1 MRSRALGDGVQAL
14 QAWFGGRGFDRHRH
28 DTYAIGLT
36 DSGVQAFD
44 YRGVAEMSLPGQVV
58 VLHPDETHDGRA
70 GTRDGFGYRIVYVAP
85 ARIEEAARAI
95 RGRPTPLPFVKQP
108 VTVNAAL
115 AAAITGAF
123 RLEPE
128 PLATDALVLALTEAL
143 LDADP
148 SCAAGARPPRLDPG
162 AVARARH
169 FLDAAT
175 DHVVRSEELEAVT
188 GLTRFELARQFR
200 TAFGTSPYRYSL
212 LRRLDGV
219 RARLGAGAAPAQIA
233 LGAGFADQA
242 HMSRHFKAAFG
253 LAPARYQRLE
263 ARLATA
269 TTSSVGS
276 TGLGMCMLYPAES
289 VRRRSSTRPYAVSAI
304 AGMRASAGSS
314 SPRTRRIN
322 V

>member
-1 MRSRALGDGVQAL
+1 
-14 QAWFGGRGFDRHRH
+14 
-28 DTYAIGLT
+28 
-36 DSGVQAFD
+36 
-44 YRGVAEMSLPGQVV
+44 
-58 VLHPDETHDGRA
+58 
-70 GTRDGFGYRIVYVAP
+70 VYVAP

-115 AAAITGAF
+115 AAAITGAL

>member
-1 MRSRALGDGVQAL
+1 MRTRALGDGVQAL

-28 DTYAIGLT
+28 DTYAIGIT

-44 YRGVAEMSLPGQVV
+44 YRGVAETSLPGQVV

-70 GTRDGFGYRIVYVAP
+70 GTGAGFGYRIVYVAP
-85 ARIEEAARAI
+85 ARIQEAARAI
-95 RGRPTPLPFVKQP
+95 RGGPSSLPFVKEP
-108 VTVNAAL
+108 VTVNPAL
-115 AAAITGAF
+115 AAAIAEAF

-143 LDADP
+143 LEADP
-148 SCAAGARPPRLDPG
+148 SCAADARPPRVDPA
-162 AVARARH
+162 AVGRARH
-169 FLDAAT
+169 FLDAAI
-175 DHVVRSEELEAVT
+175 DRVVHSRELEAVA

-200 TAFGTSPYRYSL
+200 AALGTSPYRYSL
-212 LRRLDGV
+212 LRRLDG
-219 RARLGAGAAPAQIA
+219 ARERLVAGEAPAEAA
-233 LGAGFADQA
+233 LAAGFADQA

-253 LAPARYQRLE
+253 LSPARYRRLE

-289 VRRRSSTRPYAVSAI
+289 VRRRSSTRP
-304 AGMRASAGSS
+304 
-314 SPRTRRIN
+314 
-322 V
+322 

>member
-1 MRSRALGDGVQAL
+1 MRTRALGDGVQAL

-28 DTYAIGLT
+28 DTYAIGIT

-44 YRGVAEMSLPGQVV
+44 YRGVAETSLPGQVI

-70 GTRDGFGYRIVYVAP
+70 GSRDGFGYRIVYVAP
-85 ARIEEAARAI
+85 ARIQEAARAI
-95 RGRPTPLPFVKQP
+95 RSGPSPLPFVKEP
-108 VTVNAAL
+108 VTVNPAL
-115 AAAITGAF
+115 AAAIAGAF

-143 LDADP
+143 LEADP
-148 SCAAGARPPRLDPG
+148 SCAAGVRPPCVDPE
-162 AVARARH
+162 AVGRVRH
-169 FLDAAT
+169 FLDAAI
-175 DHVVRSEELEAVT
+175 DRVVHSRELEAVA

-200 TAFGTSPYRYSL
+200 AALGTSPYRYSL
-212 LRRLDGV
+212 LRRLDG
-219 RARLGAGAAPAQIA
+219 AREQLGAGEAPAEAA
-233 LGAGFADQA
+233 LAAGFADQA

-253 LAPARYQRLE
+253 LSPARYRRLE

-289 VRRRSSTRPYAVSAI
+289 VRRRSSTRP
-304 AGMRASAGSS
+304 
-314 SPRTRRIN
+314 
-322 V
+322 

>member
-128 PLATDALVLALTEAL
+128 PLATDALVVALTEAL

-175 DHVVRSEELEAVT
+175 DHVVRSEEREAVT

>member
-123 RLEPE
+123 RLGLE
-128 PLATDALVLALTEAL
+128 PLATDALVVALTEAL

>member
-128 PLATDALVLALTEAL
+128 PLATDALVVALTEAL

>member
-44 YRGVAEMSLPGQVV
+44 YRGVAEMSLPGQAV

-85 ARIEEAARAI
+85 ARIQEAARAI
-95 RGRPTPLPFVKQP
+95 RGRPSPLPFVKEP

-115 AAAITGAF
+115 TAAITGAF
-123 RLEPE
+123 RLEAE

-148 SCAAGARPPRLDPG
+148 SCAAGARPPRLDPA
-162 AVARARH
+162 AVTRARH

-188 GLTRFELARQFR
+188 GLTRYELARQFR
-200 TAFGTSPYRYSL
+200 AALGTSPYRYSL
-212 LRRLDGV
+212 LRRLDGA
-219 RARLGAGAAPAQIA
+219 RERLGAGEPLAEAALAT
-233 LGAGFADQA
+233 GFADQA

-253 LAPARYQRLE
+253 LSPARYRRLE

-289 VRRRSSTRPYAVSAI
+289 VRRRSSTRP
-304 AGMRASAGSS
+304 
-314 SPRTRRIN
+314 
-322 V
+322 

>member
-1 MRSRALGDGVQAL
+1 
-14 QAWFGGRGFDRHRH
+14 
-28 DTYAIGLT
+28 
-36 DSGVQAFD
+36 
-44 YRGVAEMSLPGQVV
+44 MSLPGQVV

-128 PLATDALVLALTEAL
+128 PLATDALVVALTEAL